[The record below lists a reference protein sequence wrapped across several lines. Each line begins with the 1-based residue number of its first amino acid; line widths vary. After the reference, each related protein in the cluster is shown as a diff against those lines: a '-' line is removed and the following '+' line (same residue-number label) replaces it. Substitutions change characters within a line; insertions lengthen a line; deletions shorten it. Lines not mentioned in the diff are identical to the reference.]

1 RNQPHKTIS
10 RWQLLELIGLGQ
22 ERGLEGSQIR
32 QVLASEYGVNPDYTS
47 RLLVDF
53 VQKGYVTSQAAP
65 PAPGAKGGRNRK
77 VYIRTDKAND
87 LADKPIPR
95 SAALVAKLTP
105 AALAPQEATPIPASQ
120 AEILT
125 TPPTDQP
132 VQQEIPVTEVVP
144 PLRQE
149 TTVAPEATRRRG
161 RRPLAEATASETPPQ
176 QSLPYSTPEADAAR
190 EGRAEPSRS
199 ASSTPVPVQDLA
211 LDADVPFTP
220 ADAAPTNSAPLA
232 TPETLAHEVAPS
244 TPPAVHDAL
253 TSAVD
258 QFSDLLLLQVAQKLG
273 TFVANQMAPLEQAT
287 QELCAQ
293 IDVIRARL
301 DAMTQQLST
310 AFTAPVAA
318 PHRERPP
325 VTGRSTPGNVAPA
338 AERPTPPGQGRGK
351 VGKQPPASQ
360 AERKGNPQT
369 TMAGPR
375 KLRALLIGVPA
386 EQEQAL
392 RERFGA
398 RYDLLFLGADARFGK
413 VRAIKDKHDIVLGLE
428 ETCSPAIKDALKGH
442 PHKAVLPHPA
452 QLMDELEEYFQL
464 HQEQSQGGSAG

>member
-1 RNQPHKTIS
+1 MASNRNQPHKTIS

-65 PAPGAKGGRNRK
+65 PASGAKGGRNRK

-95 SAALVAKLTP
+95 SAALMAKLTP
-105 AALAPQEATPIPASQ
+105 SALAPQEATPIPASQ
-120 AEILT
+120 EEALT
-125 TPPTDQP
+125 TPPIDQP
-132 VQQEIPVTEVVP
+132 LQQEIPVTEAAP
-144 PLRQE
+144 PQRQE
-149 TTVAPEATRRRG
+149 TTVAPAATRRRG
-161 RRPLAEATASETPPQ
+161 RRPLAETAASETPPQ
-176 QSLPYSTPEADAAR
+176 QSLPYPTPEADAAR

-199 ASSTPVPVQDLA
+199 ASSTPVPVQDLPC
-211 LDADVPFTP
+211 DADVPS
-220 ADAAPTNSAPLA
+220 APTNSAPSA
-232 TPETLAHEVAPS
+232 TPETLAHEAAPS

-287 QELCAQ
+287 TELCTQ

-338 AERPTPPGQGRGK
+338 AERSTPPGQGRGK

-369 TMAGPR
+369 TMAGSR
-375 KLRALLIGVPA
+375 KLRALLIGVPG

-428 ETCSPAIKDALKGH
+428 ETCSSAIKDALKGH